1 MKNILTFNKGYN
13 MSGYDYEDEYTFD
26 DDETLEYADLTELG
40 DLSEIIESDLRSRVR
55 DLGF

>member
-1 MKNILTFNKGYN
+1 
-13 MSGYDYEDEYTFD
+13 MSDEYFDYGSEYTFD
-26 DDETLEYADLTELG
+26 EDETLEYADLTELG

>member
-1 MKNILTFNKGYN
+1 